1 MIDEPQAEAGVAA
14 ASLAPADRVE
24 LDAFS
29 GPLDLL
35 LHLIDTSEVD
45 IYDIPIAD
53 VLAQYVEHLKRMAR
67 IDVNQAGEF
76 LVMASRL
83 MEIKSRLLLP
93 PAERALEEDEEDPRL
108 DLVRQLLEY
117 KRYKEFALD
126 LGDRETRRRNR
137 FGRSPHLVHRMIKSW
152 GKLDVAAPGP
162 DESLRDFELYDLM
175 AAFDAQMRA
184 VLASA
189 PRTIEMDE
197 VSLEERVEQLMTALR
212 EMERIRLSE
221 VFKAMPNRGEAAG
234 VFVAVLDLVRRKLA
248 TVQQAEDFSEIYVS
262 ARADAPD
269 EAFAPSE
276 AEQLA
281 EPAAMKAD
289 EVRIG
294 PDGLPHVIPA
304 YKVRRGA
311 FHGFKRRD
319 EEALTVEMTES
330 DLDDV
335 PEEMKKPLARLDKA
349 IQAAEE
355 AVARFS
361 PPKPPAPLAAVDDSQ
376 GASPPA
382 GGAEGETPSAASE
395 TPAGSQEDTP
405 TGAPTPPT
413 AGGTPAE
420 LGASPGPPPGEETP

>member
-1 MIDEPQAEAGVAA
+1 MIDEPQAEAPA
-14 ASLAPADRVE
+14 ASPVPADRVE

-35 LHLIDTSEVD
+35 LHLNDSSEVD
-45 IYDIPIAD
+45 IYDIPIAEI
-53 VLAQYVEHLKRMAR
+53 LAQYLEHLKRMAR

-83 MEIKSRLLLP
+83 MEVKSRLLLP

-108 DLVRQLLEY
+108 DLVKQLLEY

-126 LGDRETRRRNR
+126 LGDREASRRRR

-152 GKLDVAAPGP
+152 GRLDAAAPGP

-189 PRTIEMDE
+189 PRTIELDE

-294 PDGLPHVIPA
+294 PDGLPHVVPA
-304 YKVRRGA
+304 YKVKRGA

-335 PEEMKKPLARLDKA
+335 PEEMKKPLARLDRA
-349 IQAAEE
+349 IHAAEE

-361 PPKPPAPLAAVDDSQ
+361 PPKPAAPPPVDGSQ
-376 GASPPA
+376 GGAASA
-382 GGAEGETPSAASE
+382 GGAEGETPPEAGG
-395 TPAGSQEDTP
+395 TPAGSQEDASTD
-405 TGAPTPPT
+405 APTTAPT
-413 AGGTPAE
+413 AVPPEAAPEPPAAE
-420 LGASPGPPPGEETP
+420 SPQ